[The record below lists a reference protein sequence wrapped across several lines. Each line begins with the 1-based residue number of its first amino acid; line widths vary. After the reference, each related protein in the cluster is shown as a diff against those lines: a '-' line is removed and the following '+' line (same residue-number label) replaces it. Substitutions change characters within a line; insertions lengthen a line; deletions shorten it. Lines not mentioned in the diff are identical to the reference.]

1 MRQMSDDVQPGLLVL
16 HGNRTELLGEAV
28 FDWLARQPLRPLEQE
43 IFLVQSNGVAEW
55 LKMALASQGGIF
67 AAARVELPGRF
78 LWRAYRQ
85 MLGRDAVPLESAMDK
100 LPLTWRLMRHLPEL
114 AQAPGFEP
122 LAGFLRQG
130 EMDRRLQ
137 LAQRLADLYDQ
148 YQVYR
153 DDWLAA
159 WAVGDDS
166 LPSSAPGAARVLPG
180 DQRWQAML
188 WRELLAPLDKS
199 QRAGI
204 RSQLNSRFMA
214 ALGAGASPVAPLARR
229 VVLFGMSQV
238 PMQTLQ
244 ALAALST
251 HCQVLLA
258 IPNPCRYH
266 WADTIAGRELLQ
278 LQRHRHPLR
287 RGRDLADVP
296 LEQMHAHAH
305 PLLAAWGRQG
315 RDFVRQLD
323 AFDDAQLAQQRFP
336 LAKVDLFDDAPGRS
350 LLQQVQASIRDLVP
364 LAEQQRVT
372 ADIGDRSIVFHIAHS
387 VQREVEILHDQL
399 LALLADPPE
408 GRPLQ
413 PREIVVMVPDIARF
427 APAVRAVFGQPGRG
441 DARFIPFDIADL
453 AERGNN
459 PLLIALE
466 WLLRLPQQRC
476 RLSELRDL
484 LDVPALAQR
493 FGLQAGDLPR
503 LNQWMEGAG
512 IRWGLNAAQ
521 RAEQGL
527 AACGDQNSW
536 LFGLRRMLLG
546 YAVGEPGPNA
556 GALVDATAIEP
567 YAEVGGLEASIA
579 GSLAALVDALQQWSA
594 LAAIPATPT
603 DWAARGLLLLSAM
616 IAPTDE
622 RERLTVAALQ
632 ASLADWLAAC
642 ETAGFDQPV
651 PLAVAR
657 EAWLTGI
664 DEPALSRRFKS
675 GGVTFC
681 TLLPMRALPFE
692 VLCLLGMNDGDF
704 PRSSARSD
712 FDLMAWPGQ
721 QRPGDRSRR
730 DDDRQLMLE
739 ALLSARRVLY
749 VSWAGRSARDN
760 SEQPPS
766 VLVSQLR
773 DYLAAGWAGEVLAER
788 TTEHPL
794 QPFSRRY
801 FELPGTDL
809 FTHAREWRAAHVAPL
824 VSAQRVASVA
834 PDLDQG
840 LTVTALAAF
849 LRNPVRHFFRTRL
862 GVVFGD
868 ATSAA
873 PDEESFGLDGL
884 TQYNLLSEVLDQVI
898 ASLPELAGRAASGNA
913 PDLRP
918 LVAAQLAR
926 IARAGRLPM
935 AESGDRTAQALVEDL
950 LPMLAAWRSVCS
962 LYPQPCAKLALRYT
976 QGGLAIDDWLDGL
989 RAAPAQAGLPVWLE
1003 LSASRFC
1010 DRQAVR
1016 PDKLITGWIR
1026 TLVSSACGTPARGV
1040 IVGRD
1045 ASVTLEPLPT
1055 EQARAALDT
1064 LLQAWREGLA
1074 GPLPLACRTGF
1085 ALLSGSDAVASVYE
1099 GSRYPRDAMGG
1110 EVDDPCLARLYP
1122 DFESLSADGRFAD
1135 LADRLLQPIAAWAR
1149 HGVSFERHAVLEPAV
1164 AADGG
1169 DDG

>member
-1 MRQMSDDVQPGLLVL
+1 MNATPAMSVLPICLRDLIARFLLAAVMALALPVWAADQFLPPEQAFAVSARMVAPQRVEVLVRITSGYYVYREPFRFSAEGATLGPAELPAGQVKFDTNFQKNVETYRDELRIALPLAQSGGPFKLKVVTQGCADAGLCYPPMSTELRLDPALVAGDQTLAARQTGAGLLDAEGAIVDRMLRAGRLLPVL
-16 HGNRTELLGEAV
+16 GLFFGLGLLLSLTPCVLPMLPILSSLILGSGERPSRWRGLALASAYSLGMALVYTSLGLAAGLAGEGFAAALQTPWAIGAFSALLAFFALSMFDVYELRLPARFTGHMSGHANRLPAGQFAGVFVMGGVSALIVSPCVTAPLAGALLFISQTGDVVLGGAALFAMAAGMSVPLLLLGVSAGQWLPKAGAWMQGVKQLFGVMMLGVALWVARPVLPAALVMLLWGLVLLLSGFLLQPFSPLTHHRHV
-28 FDWLARQPLRPLEQE
+28 FRVALQRSLGVAALTLGVMQMVGAGSGGQDPLRPLEQE

-122 LAGFLRQG
+122 LAGFLHQG

-166 LPSSAPGAARVLPG
+166 LPSPAPGAARALPG

-188 WRELLAPLDKS
+188 WRELLAPLDQS

-287 RGRDLADVP
+287 LGRDLADVP

-336 LAKVDLFDDAPGRS
+336 LAKVDLFEDAPGLS

-364 LAEQQRVT
+364 LAEQPRVRV
-372 ADIGDRSIVFHIAHS
+372 DIGDRSIVFHIAHS
-387 VQREVEILHDQL
+387 LQREVEILHDQL

-493 FGLQAGDLPR
+493 FGLQAGDLPQ

-546 YAVGEPGPNA
+546 YAVGEPGPIA

-567 YAEVGGLEASIA
+567 YAEIGGLEASIA
-579 GSLAALVDALQQWSA
+579 GSLAALVDSLQQWSA

-603 DWAARGLLLLSAM
+603 DWAARGLLLLSSM

-632 ASLADWLAAC
+632 ASLAGWLAAC

-657 EAWLTGI
+657 EAWLAGI

-681 TLLPMRALPFE
+681 TLLPAYF
-692 VLCLLGMNDGDF
+692 
-704 PRSSARSD
+704 SD
-712 FDLMAWPGQ
+712 
-721 QRPGDRSRR
+721 R
-730 DDDRQLMLE
+730 
-739 ALLSARRVLY
+739 
-749 VSWAGRSARDN
+749 
-760 SEQPPS
+760 
-766 VLVSQLR
+766 
-773 DYLAAGWAGEVLAER
+773 
-788 TTEHPL
+788 
-794 QPFSRRY
+794 
-801 FELPGTDL
+801 
-809 FTHAREWRAAHVAPL
+809 
-824 VSAQRVASVA
+824 
-834 PDLDQG
+834 
-840 LTVTALAAF
+840 
-849 LRNPVRHFFRTRL
+849 
-862 GVVFGD
+862 
-868 ATSAA
+868 
-873 PDEESFGLDGL
+873 
-884 TQYNLLSEVLDQVI
+884 
-898 ASLPELAGRAASGNA
+898 
-913 PDLRP
+913 
-918 LVAAQLAR
+918 
-926 IARAGRLPM
+926 GRLFQ
-935 AESGDRTAQALVEDL
+935 SDR
-950 LPMLAAWRSVCS
+950 
-962 LYPQPCAKLALRYT
+962 
-976 QGGLAIDDWLDGL
+976 
-989 RAAPAQAGLPVWLE
+989 
-1003 LSASRFC
+1003 
-1010 DRQAVR
+1010 
-1016 PDKLITGWIR
+1016 
-1026 TLVSSACGTPARGV
+1026 AR
-1040 IVGRD
+1040 
-1045 ASVTLEPLPT
+1045 
-1055 EQARAALDT
+1055 
-1064 LLQAWREGLA
+1064 
-1074 GPLPLACRTGF
+1074 
-1085 ALLSGSDAVASVYE
+1085 
-1099 GSRYPRDAMGG
+1099 
-1110 EVDDPCLARLYP
+1110 
-1122 DFESLSADGRFAD
+1122 
-1135 LADRLLQPIAAWAR
+1135 
-1149 HGVSFERHAVLEPAV
+1149 
-1164 AADGG
+1164 
-1169 DDG
+1169 